1 MLWIRSIKV
10 NVIYKYTFLY
20 FKLYEK
26 FSQILHVINIFVCK
40 MKTSDLKNYFK
51 NFQIVNWTVIR
62 EIIYY
67 FNV

>member
-1 MLWIRSIKV
+1 MSFKNTPFCTLNYMRHFL
-10 NVIYKYTFLY
+10 KYY
-20 FKLYEK
+20 N
-26 FSQILHVINIFVCK
+26 VINIFVCK
-40 MKTSDLKNYFK
+40 MKTSDLNYFK